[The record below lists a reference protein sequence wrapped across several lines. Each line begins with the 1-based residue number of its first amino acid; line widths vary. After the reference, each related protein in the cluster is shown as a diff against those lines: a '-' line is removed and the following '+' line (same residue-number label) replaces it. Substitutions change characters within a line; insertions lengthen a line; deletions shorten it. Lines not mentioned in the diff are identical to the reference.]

1 MNDNFILLEYDDVV
15 LLGEDTFKVN
25 KIEQIIKDNIKE
37 KLKRHIYEYNSF
49 HPGAS
54 MLDFFSRIPIGKTNI
69 DLAEIKHEYIKNCQV
84 LRSSGQGWEKG
95 KLKVEI
101 RILPVNN
108 YENQNHHQICLKF
121 IPDEPMECEAFLDEV
136 FQIVSDNPIREC
148 K

>member
-1 MNDNFILLEYDDVV
+1 MSDNFILLESDDVL
-15 LLGEDTFKVN
+15 LLGEDTFKVS
-25 KIEQIIKDNIKE
+25 KIEQLIRQNIKE
-37 KLKRHIYEYNSF
+37 KLQRHIYEYNSF

-54 MLDFFSRIPIGKTNI
+54 MLEFLSSIPICKTKI

-101 RILPVNN
+101 QILPGNN
-108 YENQNHHQICLKF
+108 YDNQNDNQIKLKF
-121 IPDEPMECEAFLDEV
+121 IPDEPIECEAFLDEI
-136 FQIVSDNPIREC
+136 FQIVSDNPINER

>member
-1 MNDNFILLEYDDVV
+1 MSDNFILLESDDVV
-15 LLGEDTFKVN
+15 LLGEETFKIS
-25 KIEQIIKDNIKE
+25 KIEQLIGQNIKE
-37 KLKRHIYEYNSF
+37 KLQRHIYEYNSF

-54 MLDFFSRIPIGKTNI
+54 MLEFFSSIPIGKTKI

-101 RILPVNN
+101 LILAA
-108 YENQNHHQICLKF
+108 NQYDNQIYLKF
-121 IPDEPMECEAFLDEV
+121 IPDEPIEYEAFLDEI
-136 FQIVSDNPIREC
+136 FQIVSDNPIGER